1 MLVMV
6 LFGLM
11 TSIPNGF
18 RAKCQF
24 ITVVFIFYLFL
35 CPFNL
40 FYHLESALFLWHC
53 ALEASLSHSSRS
65 FTVAGIILTLEH
77 TRKTVALRQKFSSWR
92 WLDRNMMGG
101 GGGGGLQI
109 VFISFQFKTL

>member
-11 TSIPNGF
+11 TSIPNGS

-40 FYHLESALFLWHC
+40 FDHLESALFLWHC
-53 ALEASLSHSSRS
+53 ALEASLSHSSGS
-65 FTVAGIILTLEH
+65 ITVAGIILTLEH
-77 TRKTVALRQKFSSWR
+77 TRKTVALRQKFFFLAVVRQKHDGW
-92 WLDRNMMGG
+92 G
-101 GGGGGLQI
+101 
-109 VFISFQFKTL
+109 VCK